1 MKILLHICCARCI
14 IYPLERLKT
23 KYEIIG
29 YYFNPN
35 IHPATEYIL
44 RGEALKCYLEKEH
57 IPLIIGEYN
66 PYTHLRMSLDFL
78 GNRCES
84 CYLLRL
90 KETVRKAKELGI
102 RYFSTTLL
110 VSPYQNHTKIKEL
123 GERLTQEDKD
133 VEFYY
138 EDFREGWRDS
148 QKIADELGIYKQK
161 YCGCIFSEYER
172 FEKKIK
178 RFASSGVI

>member
-1 MKILLHICCARCI
+1 MKLFLHICCARCV

-23 KYEIIG
+23 NYEVIG

-44 RGEALKCYLEKEH
+44 RGEALKRYLERENF
-57 IPLIIGEYN
+57 PLLIGEYN
-66 PYTHLRMSLDFL
+66 PSIHLEMTLNSLY
-78 GNRCES
+78 RCES

-102 RYFSTTLL
+102 TYFSTTLL
-110 VSPYQNHTKIKEL
+110 VSPYQNHDKIKEI
-123 GERLTQEDKD
+123 GENLAKEENIR
-133 VEFYY
+133 FYY
-138 EDFREGWRDS
+138 EDFRVGWRNS
-148 QKIADELGIYKQK
+148 QKVADELNIYKQK

-172 FEKKIK
+172 FEKKVK
-178 RFASSGVI
+178 RFTSLG

>member
-1 MKILLHICCARCI
+1 MKLLLHICCARCV

-23 KYEIIG
+23 RYEVIG

-35 IHPATEYIL
+35 IHPTTEYIL
-44 RGEALKCYLEKEH
+44 RGEALRSYLEKES
-57 IPLIIGEYN
+57 IPLFIGEYT
-66 PYTHLRMSLDFL
+66 PYIHLRMALDSLES
-78 GNRCES
+78 RCEA

-90 KETVRKAKELGI
+90 RETIRKAKDLGI

-110 VSPYQNHTKIKEL
+110 ASPYQDHIKIREIGEKLAKE
-123 GERLTQEDKD
+123 ED

-138 EDFREGWRDS
+138 EDFRIGWRDS
-148 QKIADELGIYKQK
+148 QKVADELGIYKQK

-172 FEKKIK
+172 FKNKVK
-178 RFASSGVI
+178 RFTSLG